1 MKEFFKNLGEYIQK
15 YYIDHLFFCF
25 LYTLFWSVLFTPG
38 AGRFDAFLNSCI
50 ILSFHALV
58 CYFNNYYLII
68 ELLFKRKYIIYIAAV
83 VLSILSIIFPLAL
96 LFHKFFSLD
105 EESKKSIWSFT
116 FFLFNFS
123 SVMFSVAITSVIK
136 LIKSWYVRD
145 QAHKDLKK
153 TTMESELR
161 FLKSQINPHFLFNV
175 LNSLYAL
182 TLKKSELAP
191 DIVLKLSNILR
202 YVLYEGASQKQ
213 VPFYKEIEY
222 LESYLELEKIR
233 LGERVKVDLEIKGDF
248 TNKYIEPMLFI
259 NFVENSFKHGAA
271 GNIDKAWVDIKLEL
285 SNNIVLLNV
294 KNSLGKNKIKKDK
307 TYVGGIGLA
316 NTAKRLNLLYPNRHD
331 LEIEEKEGK
340 FEVQLK
346 INLNE

>member
-1 MKEFFKNLGEYIQK
+1 MKELLKKLNVLIRR
-15 YYIDHLFFCF
+15 YYLDHLFFWF
-25 LYTLFWSVLFTPG
+25 LYALFWSVLFTPG
-38 AGRFDAFLNSCI
+38 AGRSDAFINSCI
-50 ILSFHALV
+50 ILCFHALV
-58 CYFNNYYLII
+58 CYFNNYYLIT
-68 ELLFKRKYIIYIAAV
+68 ELLFKRKYIIYITAAI
-83 VLSILSIIFPLAL
+83 LSILSIIFPLAL

-123 SVMFSVAITSVIK
+123 SVLFSVAITSVIK
-136 LIKSWYVRD
+136 LIKSWFVRD

-153 TTMESELR
+153 TTLESELR

-182 TLKKSELAP
+182 TLKKSDLAP

-202 YVLYEGASQKQ
+202 YVLYEGASQKR

-233 LGERVKVDLEIKGDF
+233 LGDRVKVDLDIKGDF
-248 TNKYIEPMLFI
+248 SNKYIEPMLFI
-259 NFVENSFKHGAA
+259 NFVENSFKHGASSNTDNSWISIGLA
-271 GNIDKAWVDIKLEL
+271 LKENEVTL
-285 SNNIVLLNV
+285 SV
-294 KNSLGKNKIKKDK
+294 KNSLGKSKIKKDK
-307 TYVGGIGLA
+307 TYVGGIGLT
-316 NTAKRLNLLYPNRHD
+316 NTKKRLDLLYPNSHD
-331 LEIEEKEGK
+331 LEIGEKEGK

-346 INLNE
+346 IKLNE

>member
-1 MKEFFKNLGEYIQK
+1 MKKFLKRIDALTRR
-15 YYIDHLFFCF
+15 YYLDHLFFWF
-25 LYTLFWSVLFTPG
+25 LYALFWSVLFTPG
-38 AGRFDAFLNSCI
+38 VGRFDAFINSCI
-50 ILSFHALV
+50 ILCFHALV
-58 CYFNNYYLII
+58 CYFNNYYLIT
-68 ELLFKRKYIIYIAAV
+68 ELLFKRKYIIYISAAT
-83 VLSILSIIFPLAL
+83 LSILSIIFPLAI

-123 SVMFSVAITSVIK
+123 SVLFSVAITSVIK
-136 LIKSWYVRD
+136 IIKSWYIRD

-153 TTMESELR
+153 TTLESELR

-182 TLKKSELAP
+182 TLKKSDLAP

-202 YVLYEGASQKQ
+202 YVLYEGASQKR

-233 LGERVKVDLEIKGDF
+233 LGDRVKVELEVNGNF
-248 TNKYIEPMLFI
+248 ENKYIEPMLFI

-271 GNIDKAWVDIKLEL
+271 GNADKAWVDIKLEL
-285 SNNIVLLNV
+285 VENEVTLNV
-294 KNSLGKNKIKKDK
+294 KNSLGKSKIKKDK

-316 NTAKRLNLLYPNRHD
+316 NTKKRLDLLYPNSHN
-331 LEIEEKEGK
+331 LEIGEKEGN